1 LFAQDSRLFE
11 ERLFEKFLKQAKR
24 EPGRAKELLRGLF
37 KTMAHGGIYG
47 LDKVDWF
54 NGSLFTSDVVL
65 PLTSDDL
72 VIIEKA
78 ASLNWSAIE
87 PAIFGTLFERGIDP
101 GKRSQLGMHYTDPAM
116 IERIIQAV
124 IARPLLAEWAEVR
137 EAITQRLAAP
147 TEAGAALAR
156 PRRVSV
162 PTLFESL
169 PVSEPAAVRQRV
181 RRQQTTAATE
191 VPAIESDARMKEAG
205 ILAPRT
211 LLLAKQA
218 RLHLRRG

>member
-1 LFAQDSRLFE
+1 
-11 ERLFEKFLKQAKR
+11 
-24 EPGRAKELLRGLF
+24 
-37 KTMAHGGIYG
+37 
-47 LDKVDWF
+47 
-54 NGSLFTSDVVL
+54 
-65 PLTSDDL
+65 
-72 VIIEKA
+72 
-78 ASLNWSAIE
+78 
-87 PAIFGTLFERGIDP
+87 
-101 GKRSQLGMHYTDPAM
+101 MHYTDPAM